1 MAPSDFHLFGP
12 MKEHLRGQ
20 KFAHDDEVM
29 EAVQSWPRQK
39 AFFQRASASLW
50 TGGPSVLRS
59 RGTMSKNKTQ
69 TISVSTLVK
78 MLLRVKISCYLM
90 TYPHTIYLFD
100 KKIYNT
106 YQFESHIRS
115 VGVTFKLIKG
125 FGVFLYEISNRSHF
139 SIFHKNSVTKLPV
152 TWPINSQKA
161 NFFEHCNQVLH
172 LRIPK
177 PFSFLI

>member
-1 MAPSDFHLFGP
+1 
-12 MKEHLRGQ
+12 
-20 KFAHDDEVM
+20 
-29 EAVQSWPRQK
+29 
-39 AFFQRASASLW
+39 
-50 TGGPSVLRS
+50 
-59 RGTMSKNKTQ
+59 MSKNKTQ

-152 TWPINSQKA
+152 TWPINS
-161 NFFEHCNQVLH
+161 
-172 LRIPK
+172 
-177 PFSFLI
+177 